1 MIRLCRESPHTYLG
15 RSFRHAMLQTIYQIC
30 QSGYWY
36 NKPGHIGTLS
46 TDVSEEDSKDMANIV
61 QFGATQIVTGKKS
74 AEGIVGGLIAE
85 GLNMK

>member
-1 MIRLCRESPHTYLG
+1 
-15 RSFRHAMLQTIYQIC
+15 MLQTIYQTY

-61 QFGATQIVTGKKS
+61 QFGVTQIVTGKKS
-74 AEGIVGGLIAE
+74 AEGIVGSFIAE
-85 GLNMK
+85 GPNMK